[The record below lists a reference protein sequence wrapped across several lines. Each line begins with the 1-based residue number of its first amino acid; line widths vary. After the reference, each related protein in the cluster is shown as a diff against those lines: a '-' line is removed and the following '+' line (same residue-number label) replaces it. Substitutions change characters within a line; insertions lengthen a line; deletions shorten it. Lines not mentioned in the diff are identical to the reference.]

1 MLDAVVLGRWL
12 DANDAPGEG
21 EEPVLEQLSGGSQ
34 NTLYLIHRGD
44 HRMVLRM
51 PGARADAA
59 RIDGLL
65 REIRL
70 VRALGGTDVPHAE
83 LIAANDAGDLLG
95 MPFYVMQAI
104 DGWSPMDGGWPSPF
118 DDDLAARRG
127 LAFQLV
133 EGAAK
138 LGRVDWQAQGL
149 DGFGRPDGF
158 HERQVDR
165 WLAFLDSYKV
175 RDLPGLDEAAD
186 WLRSNRPAHYKPGI
200 MHGDYQF
207 ANVMFAH
214 GEPARLAAIVDW
226 EMTTV
231 GDPLLDLAWCLLG
244 YDGENPREDGFYLDM
259 SGMPTRS
266 ELLERYEQVSGLST
280 ENIDY
285 YLVLANWK
293 LGIVLEKT
301 YAAGVRSGK
310 VDPKIQGAF
319 GAMVPQLIATAA
331 EMAGSLP
338 SVSHSNELCRQL
350 FDLTGQTILITGGSR
365 GLGREMAFGV
375 ARCGADVVIASRKME
390 NCVAVAEQIESE
402 TGRTAMPYQV
412 HVGRWDQLDGLV
424 DAVYDRFGKVD
435 TLINNAGMSPV
446 YDKLTDV
453 TEKLF
458 DAVVNLNLKGPF
470 RLSALVGE
478 RMVAA
483 GRGSIINVSTA
494 GSLRPTPDIIPYASS
509 KAGLNAMTEGF
520 ARALGPKVRVN
531 TLMAGPFLT
540 DVSKSWNLDQAAHN
554 PFASLSL
561 QRAGDPAE
569 IVGAALFLA
578 SDASSFTT
586 GSIVRADG
594 GIP

>member
-1 MLDAVVLGRWL
+1 MLDADVLGGWL
-12 DANDAPGEG
+12 DANDAPGVG
-21 EEPVLEQLSGGSQ
+21 EDTVLEQLSGGSQ
-34 NTLYLIHRGD
+34 NTLYLILRGD

-104 DGWSPMDGGWPSPF
+104 DGWSPMDGGWEAPF
-118 DDDLAARRG
+118 DEDLEARRG
-127 LAFQLV
+127 LAFELV
-133 EGAAK
+133 EAAAK

-165 WLAFLDSYKV
+165 WLAFLASYQV
-175 RDLPGLDEAAD
+175 RELPGLDDAAD
-186 WLRSNRPAHYKPGI
+186 WLRRNRPARYTPGI

-214 GEPARLAAIVDW
+214 GGPARLAAIVDW

-259 SGMPTRS
+259 KGMPSRR
-266 ELLERYEQVSGLST
+266 ELLERYEKVSGLST
-280 ENIDY
+280 ENIEY

-310 VDPKIQGAF
+310 VDPKIQDAF

-331 EMAGSLP
+331 QMADSL
-338 SVSHSNELCRQL
+338 
-350 FDLTGQTILITGGSR
+350 
-365 GLGREMAFGV
+365 
-375 ARCGADVVIASRKME
+375 K
-390 NCVAVAEQIESE
+390 
-402 TGRTAMPYQV
+402 
-412 HVGRWDQLDGLV
+412 
-424 DAVYDRFGKVD
+424 
-435 TLINNAGMSPV
+435 
-446 YDKLTDV
+446 
-453 TEKLF
+453 
-458 DAVVNLNLKGPF
+458 
-470 RLSALVGE
+470 
-478 RMVAA
+478 
-483 GRGSIINVSTA
+483 
-494 GSLRPTPDIIPYASS
+494 
-509 KAGLNAMTEGF
+509 
-520 ARALGPKVRVN
+520 
-531 TLMAGPFLT
+531 
-540 DVSKSWNLDQAAHN
+540 
-554 PFASLSL
+554 
-561 QRAGDPAE
+561 
-569 IVGAALFLA
+569 
-578 SDASSFTT
+578 
-586 GSIVRADG
+586 
-594 GIP
+594 